1 MYEFGV
7 FSGSS
12 WVDEET
18 GEKFYKV
25 RNSWGPD
32 YGESGYIRVIRS
44 DDTNTSTNC
53 SVDNDWVYMDQV
65 LMPFLYF
72 AMQQRIFL
80 GASFRLTNLSRG
92 KVHHPVQQEAVLLCN
107 HQELPVVGLDARILQ
122 TWDQSLFTSTVM
134 DFILATK
141 LSLDVIGPLWSWTLQ
156 LHMDSK
162 MSS

>member
-1 MYEFGV
+1 MYEFGL

-18 GEKFYKV
+18 GETYYKV

-44 DDTNTSTNC
+44 DDTSTNC

-65 LMPFLYF
+65 LMPILYF
-72 AMQQRIFL
+72 AMQQRISL

-92 KVHHPVQQEAVLLCN
+92 KVHHPVQQEAVPSCN